1 MAETSKNKIYYND
14 DENSVADVLTD
25 MKKMAEST
33 DEAIEK
39 SKYDDTQIKKD
50 ISNIQ
55 KEQTTQNTDIS
66 NIKKE
71 QETQNTNIEE
81 NNSKIVELQT
91 EKAKLETEL
100 KEMQEDFYQNSIRGQ
115 ASGEY
120 IHVEDSSNCRAK
132 IGISGNSKQE
142 TSTQGKNYFTGNKI
156 PGGINFSVNYS
167 FDNSILKLNGTAT
180 NSGNIIL
187 DKPTKVKIPA
197 GTYTYTIKVKSGT
210 FERPSGDFAVY
221 IMSGSNTFIA
231 GDYTNSGITGFELTQ
246 KKGTVSHIFN
256 LTEEKEIY
264 LRCCTSKANI
274 VFNNLELEIQIE
286 SGSVYTEFEQFVPNM
301 PSPDYL
307 SRVKAVGS
315 NVNMFNKDNYIK
327 SKLYINKNENKFSEA
342 SMGKS
347 FIFDISKYN
356 KLTISKVS
364 SERFGVFAS
373 VDYPQKDGVGTYLQD
388 AATNATSFSY
398 DFAKFNYLVVFY
410 YFSRDTLTEQ
420 QILDSIKIVEGTET
434 GEYSKRGQGCVKVT
448 KCNKNLAKI
457 DETNWTLTDNII
469 KNNGRNASFVLTRFK
484 VRKGQKVNLRLK
496 LFSQPAVDTS
506 LMFYIDN
513 AGDLNLS
520 FMGIQK
526 LKLNTTYTKTYIA
539 TKDCEISSKMWGN
552 ANADIFEFQFWA
564 EIDKTTDYEQHEE
577 QSYIIPTQSEML
589 EDDYFDFDNEEE
601 VHTWNKLVLNGT
613 EEFNSWT
620 GNAPSGYKV
629 FYLKSLTNA
638 INPQGDLKCNTFKY
652 MENPWESGKNAIGLQ
667 RVFKEVY
674 ISIESKYASTLE
686 EFKAYLKSQ
695 YDAGTPVV
703 VYYKLA
709 TPTRLKFTD
718 EQKSVAKELNNARTY
733 KNVTN
738 ITTDSKAI
746 LDLDYV
752 KDQETQNQKMQNE
765 IDEIKQLL
773 STTQTSA
780 LLLDN
785 LQKEVESEVE

>member
-14 DENSVADVLTD
+14 NENSVADVLTD

-39 SKYDDTQIKKD
+39 SKYNDAAIKKS
-50 ISNIQ
+50 ISDVEKKQVEKNT
-55 KEQTTQNTDIS
+55 EQD
-66 NIKKE
+66 
-71 QETQNTNIEE
+71 
-81 NNSKIVELQT
+81 SKIVELQT

-100 KEMQEDFYQNSIRGQ
+100 KEMQEDFYQASVRGQ
-115 ASGEY
+115 VSGEY

-132 IGISGNSKQE
+132 IGISGNSEQE

-156 PGGINFSVNYS
+156 AGGSNFGVNYS

-180 NSGNIIL
+180 NSENIIL

-221 IMSGSNTFIA
+221 IMSASNTFIA
-231 GDYTNSGITGFELTQ
+231 GDYTNSSITGFELTQ

-264 LRCCTSKANI
+264 LRCYTSKANI

-301 PSPDYL
+301 PSPDYP
-307 SRVKAVGS
+307 SEIKTVGS
-315 NVNMFNKDNYIK
+315 NVNLFNKDNYIK

-420 QILDSIKIVEGTET
+420 EILDSIKIVEGTEV
-434 GEYSKRGQGCVKVT
+434 GEYSKFGQGCVKVT
-448 KCNKNLAKI
+448 KCNKNLINKNLL
-457 DETNWTLTDNII
+457 TNYQILEDTGKLLS
-469 KNNGRNASFVLTRFK
+469 NNTRLITPFIYLK
-484 VRKGQKVNLRLK
+484 KG
-496 LFSQPAVDTS
+496 TYS
-506 LMFYIDN
+506 LSC
-513 AGDLNLS
+513 NLS
-520 FMGIQK
+520 RFAYAIYNLDKSFNCFVTWKAFPNQIV
-526 LKLNTTYTKTYIA
+526 LNSDCYIKIEFIINPTGSEQVSIKHITYLQLEEKTA
-539 TKDCEISSKMWGN
+539 T
-552 ANADIFEFQFWA
+552 A
-564 EIDKTTDYEQHEE
+564 YEEHQE
-577 QSYIIPTQSEML
+577 QSYIMPTQQPLKSIGDIRDTFVKK
-589 EDDYFDFDNEEE
+589 DDKWYERHY
-601 VHTWNKLVLNGT
+601 VQRLILNGT
-613 EEFNSWT
+613 EGWNYDKNNNRFYFAKA
-620 GNAPSGYKV
+620 GNKGSGYIMSSH
-629 FYLKSLTNA
+629 YLRGDTTKQNNTCEIWSSA
-638 INPQGDLKCNTFKY
+638 ILFRDERFTEREDFKNMIKAKY
-652 MENPWESGKNAIGLQ
+652 DEGIP
-667 RVFKEVY
+667 VY
-674 ISIESKYASTLE
+674 VDYVSI
-686 EFKAYLKSQ
+686 
-695 YDAGTPVV
+695 
-703 VYYKLA
+703 
-709 TPTRLKFTD
+709 TPTDIECTE
-718 EQKSVAKELNNARTY
+718 EQSQILDELNNARTY

-746 LDLDYV
+746 LDLEYV

-780 LLLDN
+780 MLLDN

>member
-1 MAETSKNKIYYND
+1 MAEYTEHYNLELPANAEHYDIKVANTNNKIIDEKLYEKVEKIPNKSLSTND
-14 DENSVADVLTD
+14 FTNGYKQKLDSLKN
-25 MKKMAEST
+25 
-33 DEAIEK
+33 
-39 SKYDDTQIKKD
+39 YDDTQTKKD

-55 KEQTTQNTDIS
+55 KEQTTQNTNIS

-71 QETQNTNIEE
+71 QEVQNTNIEE

-100 KEMQEDFYQNSIRGQ
+100 KEMQEDFYQASIRGQ

-120 IHVEDSSNCRAK
+120 IHVEDSSNCRSI
-132 IGISGNSKQE
+132 IGIGGNHEQE
-142 TSTQGKNYFTGNKI
+142 TREGYNLLDLTSLIGKTETKNGVTYKI
-156 PGGINFSVNYS
+156 NE
-167 FDNSILKLNGTAT
+167 DCSITVNGTPT
-180 NSGNIIL
+180 DYISFNLL
-187 DKPTKVKIPA
+187 DMSLKA
-197 GTYTYTIKVKSGT
+197 GTYKFVDELDNINNVFLQTI
-210 FERPSGDFAVY
+210 GDFQHT
-221 IMSGSNTFIA
+221 SQNNTFSLAEDGKATVYLVILVDA
-231 GDYTNSGITGFELTQ
+231 PTLNNATLYPMIYE
-246 KKGTVSHIFN
+246 GT
-256 LTEEKEIY
+256 EDKPY
-264 LRCCTSKANI
+264 
-274 VFNNLELEIQIE
+274 
-286 SGSVYTEFEQFVPNM
+286 EQYGAS
-301 PSPDYL
+301 PSPDYP
-307 SRVKAVGS
+307 SEIKTVGS
-315 NVNMFNKDNYIK
+315 NVNLFNKDNYIK

-388 AATNATSFSY
+388 VATKTTSFTY
-398 DFAKFNYLVVFY
+398 DFTEFNYLVVMY
-410 YFSRDTLTEQ
+410 YLTSDTITEQ

-434 GEYSKRGQGCVKVT
+434 GEYSKFGQGCVKVT

-513 AGDLNLS
+513 AGEPNLS

-577 QSYIIPTQSEML
+577 QSYIMPVQKEILQG
-589 EDDYFDFDNEEE
+589 DYFDFDNEEE
-601 VHTWNKLVLNGT
+601 VHTWNKLVLDGT
-613 EEFNSWT
+613 EDGWLKREVASEECRFEFPLSVVALNNNQT
-620 GNAPSGYKV
+620 INILCDKLKGLTADAT
-629 FYLKSLTNA
+629 YLK
-638 INPQGDLKCNTFKY
+638 QEG
-652 MENPWESGKNAIGLQ
+652 
-667 RVFKEVY
+667 
-674 ISIESKYASTLE
+674 ISASTWVQI
-686 EFKAYLKSQ
+686 YLKEFSQ
-695 YDAGTPVV
+695 NKTVEDFKNWLKEHPLTI
-703 VYYKLA
+703 YYKLA
-709 TPTRLKFTD
+709 TPNRLKFTD
-718 EQKSVAKELNNARTY
+718 EQKAVAKELNNARTY

-746 LDLDYV
+746 LSLDYA

-780 LLLDN
+780 MLLDN